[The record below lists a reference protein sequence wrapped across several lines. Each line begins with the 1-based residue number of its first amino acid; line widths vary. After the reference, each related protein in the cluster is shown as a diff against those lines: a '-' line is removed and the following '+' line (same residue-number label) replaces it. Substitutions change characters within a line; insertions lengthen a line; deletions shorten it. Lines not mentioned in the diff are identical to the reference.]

1 MTPSERA
8 QWLALREQRALALL
22 GAWADRG
29 LAMSNEWVVTTAAAK
44 TRELVPGHAELDE
57 PITAREAAR
66 VLTAA
71 YRHHRDARLRE
82 AFERDQRG
90 EAC

>member
-44 TRELVPGHAELDE
+44 TRELVPGHAELDA
-57 PITAREAAR
+57 PISATAAR
-66 VLTAA
+66 LLTAA
-71 YRHHRDARLRE
+71 HRHHRDARLRE
-82 AFERDQRG
+82 AFQRDQRG
-90 EAC
+90 EPC